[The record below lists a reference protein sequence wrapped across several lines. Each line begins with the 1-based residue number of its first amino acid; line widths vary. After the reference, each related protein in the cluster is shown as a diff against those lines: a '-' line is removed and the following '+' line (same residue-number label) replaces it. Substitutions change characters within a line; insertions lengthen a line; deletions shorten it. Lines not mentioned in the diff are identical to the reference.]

1 MSNLAA
7 ARVIKNFRLKQLLRV
22 ESHIRQLGPLSDH
35 TIPAL
40 EPGSK
45 TAVLPNPFIP
55 RKTLTSKKWKPP
67 VYSLRQQV
75 ELVKKAKAAG
85 LLHLLPPG
93 PKNPIPATDVKEAI
107 KGIQETPN
115 SMSLETLKHQLK
127 DNKKDKS
134 LWMNPVAWEGRI
146 STRKVRG
153 RELGITLYAGK
164 KRMFKGHKWERAR
177 RLKMKKRQMVL
188 KSMERRIHNF
198 KSVSWMFLLHA
209 SDFDFFPLVLQAEKA
224 RSSQTTEDFQVA
236 QTTFLICLPIYC
248 FAVYMS
254 GNPSNETHR
263 NCILVNCPTGP
274 RFDPFTVSVCVCL
287 SRGNKSFAV
296 LLHRLPCFPST
307 SIFSI
312 SLFHSSV
319 SQ

>member
-1 MSNLAA
+1 MRSIDAILRQPQSKTVGRKSPVGSGSQERMIGGLRVCGHSGQACKVLCKARHTWNKSHSVLSIDQIICVCIYFHQTKPTTRRLFLQLFHSVMSNLAA

-93 PKNPIPATDVKEAI
+93 PKNPIPSTDVKEAI

-115 SMSLETLKHQLK
+115 SMSLGALKHQLK

-198 KSVSWMFLLHA
+198 KSVSWMFLSHA
-209 SDFDFFPLVLQAEKA
+209 SDFDFF
-224 RSSQTTEDFQVA
+224 
-236 QTTFLICLPIYC
+236 
-248 FAVYMS
+248 
-254 GNPSNETHR
+254 
-263 NCILVNCPTGP
+263 
-274 RFDPFTVSVCVCL
+274 
-287 SRGNKSFAV
+287 
-296 LLHRLPCFPST
+296 FP
-307 SIFSI
+307 
-312 SLFHSSV
+312 
-319 SQ
+319 